1 MCYSGVASADRWV
14 ASGTGVNGKG
24 PVISFS
30 GDADEQGVDLFGQAA
45 IAEEEEGDEEDGEGE
60 DIEPE
65 DDFNAAWEV
74 LELARAIYEKGK
86 DEDDEVK
93 MKLAEAY
100 IALGDVS
107 LETGMAIIYSSK
119 VSIIIDYPCRE
130 IWPSHHR
137 LLGGACN

>member
-1 MCYSGVASADRWV
+1 
-14 ASGTGVNGKG
+14 
-24 PVISFS
+24 
-30 GDADEQGVDLFGQAA
+30 
-45 IAEEEEGDEEDGEGE
+45 
-60 DIEPE
+60 
-65 DDFNAAWEV
+65 

-130 IWPSHHR
+130 I
-137 LLGGACN
+137 